1 MIYLTLELSGNDR
14 VFISN
19 SYRYESGLRTL
30 ALYREPPPGLP
41 SHDEVKTTI
50 DAMQEAFEGGANG
63 DRVFISKRK
72 SARKKVTEM
81 FKNIRSYLQSVAK
94 EDDIP
99 ALIQAGFGVRRFG
112 GGRKKAVVAP
122 A

>member
-1 MIYLTLELSGNDR
+1 MIYVTLDLSGNDR

-19 SYRYESGLRTL
+19 CYRYESGLRTL

-41 SHDEVKTTI
+41 SHDEVKAEI
-50 DAMQEAFEGGANG
+50 DGLQGDFEGGANG

-72 SARKKVTEM
+72 MARKKVTEM
-81 FKNIRSYLQSVAK
+81 FKNIMSYLRSVAK

-112 GGRKKAVVAP
+112 GRKKSVVAP